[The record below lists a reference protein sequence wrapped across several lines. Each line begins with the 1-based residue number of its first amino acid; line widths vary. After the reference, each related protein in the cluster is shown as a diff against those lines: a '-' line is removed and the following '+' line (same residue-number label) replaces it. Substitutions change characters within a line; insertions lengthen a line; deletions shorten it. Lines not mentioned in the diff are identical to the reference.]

1 MKVFKRKYRANP
13 ITKTIVERVKAEKF
27 EIPTD
32 CSNAEREFFL
42 DRINSFKKLNKRVK
56 VIITDKLGDDFKSSK
71 SSLDVFPETKPINE
85 FGSNFANW
93 INKMKSYK
101 VII

>member
-56 VIITDKLGDDFKSSK
+56 VIITDKLGDDLRVLNPLLMFFLK
-71 SSLDVFPETKPINE
+71 LNQLMNLAAILLI
-85 FGSNFANW
+85 G
-93 INKMKSYK
+93 
-101 VII
+101 